1 MSYIVHFVNSN
12 NAFHLSYVWFNTS
25 RRETSR
31 IERQKV
37 MNSHTVMQAITAYIV
52 ENEPEIDVESIGNVK
67 VVDVLVSSFEV
78 LELVMELEEALGLEE
93 EALEITELAPKFAQL
108 TFDQLADEI
117 AQYLN
122 RHQAIMA

>member
-1 MSYIVHFVNSN
+1 
-12 NAFHLSYVWFNTS
+12 
-25 RRETSR
+25 
-31 IERQKV
+31 